1 MKTYT
6 NIFRNDGVP
15 TSTVMMAKRGAVTP
29 VSKPSKG
36 KKLKGKKG
44 KVEEKPMKKK
54 GRPSNEELR
63 QRAAEKRAA
72 DLEVRKALLQRQEQ
86 AEKVALSNQNISAP
100 IEDDIDGILTLRHD
114 LPAASVRDPNWIP
127 PWPVFLPGARVQ
139 ATYDGILYT
148 GTVYSDD
155 VELPTI
161 RVKWDDGS
169 SQHAAKKNLTR
180 ERKKYYINVYKA

>member
-6 NIFRNDGVP
+6 NIFRNS
-15 TSTVMMAKRGAVTP
+15 TSTSVPVVTMAKRDSSPASNQPKG
-29 VSKPSKG
+29 KG

-44 KVEEKPMKKK
+44 KVEEKPAKKK

-72 DLEVRKALLQRQEQ
+72 DLEVRKVLLQRQEQ
-86 AEKVALSNQNISAP
+86 AEKQAAQNPPVVISD
-100 IEDDIDGILTLRHD
+100 EVDGIMTLRQD
-114 LPAASVRDPNWIP
+114 VPVVSVRDPNWIP

-180 ERKKYYINVYKA
+180 ERKKFYINVYKA

>member
-6 NIFRNDGVP
+6 NIFRNS
-15 TSTVMMAKRGAVTP
+15 TSTSVPVVTMAKRDSSPAAT
-29 VSKPSKG
+29 KG
-36 KKLKGKKG
+36 GKVKKKVKGKKG
-44 KVEEKPMKKK
+44 KAEEKPAKKK

-72 DLEVRKALLQRQEQ
+72 DLEVRKALLQRQEA
-86 AEKVALSNQNISAP
+86 AEKLGTQSLPVEVE
-100 IEDDIDGILTLRHD
+100 EDVDEILTLRQD
-114 LPAASVRDPNWIP
+114 VPVASVRDPNWIP

-180 ERKKYYINVYKA
+180 ERKKFYINVYKA

>member
-6 NIFRNDGVP
+6 NIFGKSVKASVP
-15 TSTVMMAKRGAVTP
+15 TMAKRDSSPAAT
-29 VSKPSKG
+29 KG
-36 KKLKGKKG
+36 GKVKKKVKGKKG
-44 KVEEKPMKKK
+44 KAEEKPAKKK

-72 DLEVRKALLQRQEQ
+72 DLEVRKALLQRQEA
-86 AEKVALSNQNISAP
+86 AEKLGTQSLPVEVE
-100 IEDDIDGILTLRHD
+100 EDVDEILTLRQD
-114 LPAASVRDPNWIP
+114 VPVASVRDPNWIP

-180 ERKKYYINVYKA
+180 ERKKFYINVYKA